1 MDASK
6 AEYSA
11 ARWDNGL
18 VALMGETRAVT
29 RDACWVGLK
38 ADSMEATTAVSRG
51 ATWVAQMDAS
61 MAVCWAAPKVAMRVA
76 KMGER

>member
-18 VALMGETRAVT
+18 VASMGETRAVT
-29 RDACWVGLK
+29 RDPYW
-38 ADSMEATTAVSRG
+38 AD
-51 ATWVAQMDAS
+51 Q
-61 MAVCWAAPKVAMRVA
+61 KVAS
-76 KMGER
+76 